1 MPGNEEFDAW
11 AAANVA
17 PTNDGPKVPESIR
30 INSEIE
36 RTRLTLHDAL
46 VANDSQAI
54 RDAAKRLDDLMKAL
68 VSAIRS
74 EKDGVV
80 VVNDPRME
88 STRMPQ
94 VPPYGPD
101 QGRILDREHPI
112 AKATR
117 ETVEVG
123 PVRTKAI
130 EDVDR
135 ERRRQIAKGFNAES
149 DDQCMQGEL
158 VFAAA
163 SFALRGIKDGS
174 DTALFASIGLAPLRA
189 ERNFGWVGAGG
200 LFWPWAKEFPWG
212 NDRRTRLIKAAALL
226 VAEIERLDR
235 KKES

>member
-1 MPGNEEFDAW
+1 MAGNKEFDAW

-17 PTNDGPKVPESIR
+17 PTNDGPRVPESIR

-36 RTRLTLHDAL
+36 RMRLRLMDA
-46 VANDSQAI
+46 Q
-54 RDAAKRLDDLMKAL
+54 AAKDTQAVTEAANNLNDLTAAFVMA
-68 VSAIRS
+68 VRREEA
-74 EKDGVV
+74 DAVV
-80 VVNDPRME
+80 VDDPHAQRME
-88 STRMPQ
+88 STR
-94 VPPYGPD
+94 PPRTG
-101 QGRILDREHPI
+101 LKDRMADVRDAPVLPGLKEQP
-112 AKATR
+112 TR
-117 ETVEVG
+117 
-123 PVRTKAI
+123 AI

-135 ERRRQIAKGFNAES
+135 ERQRQIAKGFNAES

-163 SFALRGIKDGS
+163 SFALRAIKDGS

-212 NDRRTRLIKAAALL
+212 NDRRMRLVKAAALL

-235 KKES
+235 RKEV